1 LARRIYDVNYPPR
14 ENFGPFFETASTKG
28 LPESDESISFAGDFY
43 YQANAIMFSG
53 REIFRLLMMVLG
65 FRYHSRRN
73 TRAKPGP
80 WRHFGNRESG
90 TGVA

>member
-14 ENFGPFFETASTKG
+14 ENFEPFFETASTKG

-53 REIFRLLMMVLG
+53 QRDIPLIDDGSWLPLPFKAQYKGKARSLATL
-65 FRYHSRRN
+65 
-73 TRAKPGP
+73 
-80 WRHFGNRESG
+80 WQ
-90 TGVA
+90 